1 MFFKRIQTPKN
12 KIKQTRIKL
21 THNQKQNIDAVIKI
35 EKIKKVYAK
44 YGYELPK

>member
-12 KIKQTRIKL
+12 KLKQTKIKL
-21 THNQKQNIDAVIKI
+21 THHQKGLINDAIKLA
-35 EKIKKVYAK
+35 KIKKVYKK